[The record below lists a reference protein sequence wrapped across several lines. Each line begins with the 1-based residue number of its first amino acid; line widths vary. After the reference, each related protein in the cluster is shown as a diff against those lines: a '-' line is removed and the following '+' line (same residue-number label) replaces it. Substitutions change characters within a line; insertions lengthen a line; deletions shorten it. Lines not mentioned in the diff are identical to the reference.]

1 MQNDLDRTKVLQ
13 EIFCKEEIYSVEDF
27 QQYTMIQSNVNSK
40 TNQETDNNSGNIRV
54 TFENNGK
61 EQEMLLNKEYTK
73 KIYAILKIKNNDKY
87 MEILI
92 NKSENYYPNE
102 ILKKINSKIR
112 IRGFIKIKIGINE
125 FPLKNYILEETN
137 EYDKDFEKIFNIKLK
152 NQNYNLNET
161 GTIVGINTINNQ
173 NLIHTKIFPNNITNE
188 NNTNNNSNQNCYNNN
203 STNVQIN
210 QINNNQNYNNYNQ
223 NMNLNNNYNQNI
235 NLNNNY
241 NQNMN
246 LNNNYNQNMNLNN
259 NYNQNNQLNSFNQSQ
274 NQFINQSFNNGYFTT
289 PNNFNQNFNNM
300 MNNTPM
306 NMISMNYPMNGLSM
320 PLNNGYNN
328 LMNTNMNNNQNN
340 ISYENNIQNN
350 NNNNQ
355 NNNIQN
361 NNNNNQNKEKNI
373 FDIKISL
380 DNNNLFPYVGLRNV
394 GLTCYMNSTLQCLL
408 HIPELNNYFLNIYP
422 NQKNKLKKI
431 SEKTETKGLL
441 SERYSDLL
449 FNVLRNSSDNYKT
462 SKSISPNSFHDIIV
476 KLNPQFKAFDAND
489 SKDLLLFLIQAMHE
503 ELNYY
508 GDKTLKSVPSCNQLI
523 AQDALNFFNTVN
535 LELNLSIFSYLF
547 YGIFKSETKC
557 LICNNCYY
565 NFQYFQI
572 ISFPLYE
579 FKEKSQFNIYNGF
592 KKFIEIEEM
601 RGDNQCY
608 CQICKKLT
616 DSDVS
621 TKIYSTPPYL
631 IIHLDYGKNK
641 KYNPGKIMFGQS
653 LDLTGFTE
661 EICKERTYQLIA
673 ISSHIG
679 QSGVSGHYIAYCKN
693 IFQDNNNVDW
703 YKFNDSSVTKVK
715 FEDINEYSPY
725 FLIFR
730 KVE

>member
-1 MQNDLDRTKVLQ
+1 MQNNLDKEIVFQKVLHL
-13 EIFCKEEIYSVEDF
+13 EEIYSVEDY

-40 TNQETDNNSGNIRV
+40 ITQETENNSGIIRV

-61 EQEMLLNKEYTK
+61 EQEILLNKENTK
-73 KIYAILKIKNNDKY
+73 RIYAILKIKNNDKY

-112 IRGFIKIKIGINE
+112 IRGFIRIKLGINE
-125 FPLKNYILEETN
+125 FPLNNYILEETY
-137 EYDKDFEKIFNIKLK
+137 EYDKNFEKIFNIKLK

-161 GTIVGINTINNQ
+161 GTIIGISAIDNQ
-173 NLIHTKIFPNNITNE
+173 NLFHTKIFQNNISNE
-188 NNTNNNSNQNCYNNN
+188 NNTNNNSNQINVNNN
-203 STNVQIN
+203 STNIQIN
-210 QINNNQNYNNYNQ
+210 QINSNQN
-223 NMNLNNNYNQNI
+223 NNNYNQNI

-241 NQNMN
+241 NQNIN
-246 LNNNYNQNMNLNN
+246 LNYNE
-259 NYNQNNQLNSFNQSQ
+259 NQNNQLNSFNQNQ
-274 NQFINQSFNNGYFTT
+274 NQFMNQSFNNCYFTT
-289 PNNFNQNFNNM
+289 PNNFNQNFNNT

-306 NMISMNYPMNGLSM
+306 NMISMNNLYPMNGLSM

-328 LMNTNMNNNQNN
+328 LMNTNMNTNQNN
-340 ISYENNIQNN
+340 ISYGYNIQNN

-355 NNNIQN
+355 NNNNQNNNNIQN
-361 NNNNNQNKEKNI
+361 NNNNNQNHEKNI

-449 FNVLRNSSDNYKT
+449 FNVLQNSSDNYKT

-523 AQDALNFFNTVN
+523 AQEALNFFNTVN

-557 LICNNCYY
+557 LECNNCYY

-693 IFQDNNNVDW
+693 MFQDNNNVDW